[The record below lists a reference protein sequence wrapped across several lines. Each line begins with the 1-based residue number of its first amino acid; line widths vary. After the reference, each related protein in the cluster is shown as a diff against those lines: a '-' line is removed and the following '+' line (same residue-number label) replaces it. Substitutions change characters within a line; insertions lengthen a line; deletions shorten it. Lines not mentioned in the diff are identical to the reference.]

1 MQRELKSERKRQ
13 GCGSGSA
20 WIRIYFLHFLQGK
33 SRENARKLV
42 IKIGIL
48 LGTIFTINL
57 DQLHDFFYTFE
68 HFFYFQLQ
76 KALEKA
82 IFHIRW
88 LQISIK
94 KAAGYGSALRKTA
107 GSGSAKM
114 NADPQ
119 PWKARSLSLQGRG
132 AAALVALQPFLPP
145 PPGYARVSI
154 RSIPFRYTLT
164 HTVPMVSVVD
174 PDPHG
179 SEPFGRIRI
188 RSNGPVPDP
197 TIKSHKSYRYK
208 KYNKLNRFF
217 CNIGTR

>member
-1 MQRELKSERKRQ
+1 MIFFTLLSILFIFNSRKLLKRQ
-13 GCGSGSA
+13 
-20 WIRIYFLHFLQGK
+20 F
-33 SRENARKLV
+33 
-42 IKIGIL
+42 
-48 LGTIFTINL
+48 FT
-57 DQLHDFFYTFE
+57 Y
-68 HFFYFQLQ
+68 
-76 KALEKA
+76 
-82 IFHIRW
+82 
-88 LQISIK
+88 
-94 KAAGYGSALRKTA
+94 AGYRSALKKQLDTDPHWE
-107 GSGSAKM
+107 KQLDP
-114 NADPQ
+114 DPQ
-119 PWKARSLSLQGRG
+119 KWMRIHSPGKRDLCPCPGRG

-164 HTVPMVSVVD
+164 HTVPMVSIVD

>member
-1 MQRELKSERKRQ
+1 MARQAVRPGSTIRRAMASASMTGTPRSRNMLDTVLLPVATPPCTSTLLLIICKMQRELKSERKRQ

-88 LQISIK
+88 IQISIK

-119 PWKARSLSLQGRG
+119 PCPGGGKWEEIKNYCRKNDAQQLAFLTRILFFPDFLQ
-132 AAALVALQPFLPP
+132 
-145 PPGYARVSI
+145 
-154 RSIPFRYTLT
+154 
-164 HTVPMVSVVD
+164 
-174 PDPHG
+174 
-179 SEPFGRIRI
+179 
-188 RSNGPVPDP
+188 
-197 TIKSHKSYRYK
+197 
-208 KYNKLNRFF
+208 
-217 CNIGTR
+217 C